1 MPKSSRL
8 GFAIIFFI
16 LATILIVAR
25 LFYWQVIRG
34 DTLEIAGQNQYSQKS
49 ISLPSRGK
57 IYSKDN
63 YPLASNK
70 QAYELLVDTK
80 SLNVSKEELPKKLS
94 SLIFNELNLNLNA
107 SESGSL
113 PNEKKIDL
121 AQITIKSKIENS
133 NSQWLVISD
142 GISSESKESLN
153 NLNLKGLFFTEKEKR
168 YYPESS
174 MSAQVLGFV
183 GKDQFGS
190 DKGYFGLEGFY
201 DRQLKGK
208 EGYVIEEKDPKGRPI
223 LFGSKRED
231 IKEDG
236 RSLIL
241 NIDRTVQFIVEEK
254 LKEGIEKYGA
264 KQGSVIVM
272 EPKTGAVLSMASFP
286 SYDPAKYFEFD
297 KDLYRNPLVADA
309 YEPGSTFKVLVMAA
323 AINEGVVKP
332 DTVCDSCSGP
342 RQIAEYSIKTWNNQ
356 YYPNTTMTEVIQH
369 SDNVGMIFVGE
380 KLGKDKFLKYLKDY
394 GLGQGT
400 NIDLEEESSPL
411 LKSTWSIVDLATAA
425 FGQGIAVTPVQMASA
440 VSAIANGGELLEPH
454 VVSQV
459 KEPSGKAIDISPK
472 VVRQVLKPS
481 TTKVITEMMIN
492 AVDKGESK
500 FYKPKGYRIAGKTG
514 TAQIPIRG
522 HYDESKTVASF
533 VGFAPA
539 DDPKFLILVI
549 LREPSS
555 SPWGSETAAP
565 LFFSIARELFTY
577 FKIPPTN

>member
-1 MPKSSRL
+1 MPKIRV
-8 GFAIIFFI
+8 GFAIIFFS
-16 LATILIVAR
+16 LAIILIVMR
-25 LFYWQVIRG
+25 LFYWQVIKG

-49 ISLPSRGK
+49 ISLASRGK
-57 IYSKDN
+57 IISKDN
-63 YPLASNK
+63 YPLAANS

-94 SLIFNELNLNLNA
+94 PMIFEDLNLGLTS
-107 SESGSL
+107 SESASL
-113 PNEKKIDL
+113 PDEEKVKL
-121 AQITIKSKIENS
+121 AKDTIKSKIENS
-133 NSQWLVISD
+133 NSQWLVISE
-142 GISSESKESLN
+142 GISSESKELLTN
-153 NLNLKGLFFTEKEKR
+153 PDLKGLFFTEKEKR

-174 MSAQVLGFV
+174 MSAQLLGFV

-208 EGYVIEEKDPKGRPI
+208 EGFVVEEKDVQGRPI
-223 LFGSKRED
+223 LFGNKRED
-231 IKEDG
+231 LKEDG
-236 RSLIL
+236 RNLIL
-241 NIDRTVQFIVEEK
+241 NIDRSVQFIVEEK

-264 KQGSVIVM
+264 KQGAVIIM
-272 EPKTGAVLSMASFP
+272 DPQTGAVLSMASFP
-286 SYDPAKYFEFD
+286 SFDPDKYYEYD
-297 KDLYRNPLVADA
+297 KDLYRNTLVADA

-332 DTVCDSCSGP
+332 DTKCDQCSGP
-342 RQIAEYSIKTWNNQ
+342 RQVAEYSIKTWNNQ

-380 KLGKDKFLKYLKDY
+380 KLGKDKFTKYLNDF
-394 GLGQGT
+394 GFGQET
-400 NIDLEEESSPL
+400 KIDLEGESSPV
-411 LKSTWSIVDLATAA
+411 LKKSWSSVDLATAA
-425 FGQGIAVTPVQMASA
+425 FGQGIAVTGVQMASA
-440 VSAIANGGELLEPH
+440 VSAIANGGKLMEPH
-454 VVSQV
+454 VVNLI
-459 KEPSGKAIDISPK
+459 KESSGKTIEISPK
-472 VVRQVLKPS
+472 VVKQVIKLS
-481 TTKVITEMMIN
+481 TAKVMTEMMIN
-492 AVDKGESK
+492 AIDNGESK

-565 LFFSIARELFTY
+565 LFFSIAKDLFTY